1 MVNGSQIDNGQKKD
15 DDSMYHTTT
24 IMMNCTSHFRTRLIL
39 LWCEVD
45 WIESECAFTHETAKD
60 ALLQMHLES

>member
-1 MVNGSQIDNGQKKD
+1 MDHRLIMGRKKD
-15 DDSMYHTTT
+15 DDSMYHCTTT

-45 WIESECAFTHETAKD
+45 WIESECAFTHETTKD
-60 ALLQMHLES
+60 ASAVIHLES